1 MSDPKSILVPTDF
14 SSYSD
19 AALKK
24 AVELAEQY
32 HSKIYLLHVIDK
44 GIQQCSVDYCITPEV
59 FDQLVEQSL
68 KASNDKL
75 QKEVD
80 AIIGDKKL
88 DVVFDVQKGHPAEV
102 ILKEQQDKGI
112 DLIVI
117 ASHGRTGLLKNLMG
131 SVAGKV
137 IRGSKCAVMVVKP

>member
-14 SSYSD
+14 STYSD

-24 AVELAEQY
+24 AVELAEKFN
-32 HSKIYLLHVIDK
+32 SKIYLLHVIDK
-44 GIQQCSVDYCITPEV
+44 AIQQCAVDYCITTDV
-59 FDQLVEQSL
+59 VKQLEEQSL
-68 KASNDKL
+68 KTSNDNLK
-75 QKEVD
+75 KEAD
-80 AIIGDKKL
+80 AISGAKKL

-117 ASHGRTGLLKNLMG
+117 ASHGKSGLLKNLIG
-131 SVAGKV
+131 SVANKV
-137 IRGSKCAVMVVKP
+137 IKGSKCPVMVVKP

>member
-14 SSYSD
+14 STYSD

-59 FDQLVEQSL
+59 FDQLVEQSV

-80 AIIGDKKL
+80 TIIGAKKV
-88 DVVFDVQKGHPAEV
+88 DVAFDVQKGHPAEV

-117 ASHGRTGLLKNLMG
+117 ASHGKTGLLKNLMG

-137 IRGSKCAVMVVKP
+137 IKGSKCPVMVIKP

>member
-14 SSYSD
+14 STYSD
-19 AALKK
+19 AALRK

-32 HSKIYLLHVIDK
+32 NSKIYLLHVIDK
-44 GIQQCSVDYCITPEV
+44 GIQQCSVDYCIAPEV

-75 QKEVD
+75 RKEVD

-88 DVVFDVQKGHPAEV
+88 EVICDVQKGHPAEV
-102 ILKEQQDKGI
+102 ILKEQQEKGI

-117 ASHGRTGLLKNLMG
+117 SSHGKTGLLKNLMG

-137 IRGSKCAVMVVKP
+137 IKGSKCPVMVVKP

>member
-1 MSDPKSILVPTDF
+1 MSNPKSILVPTDF

-19 AALKK
+19 AALMK

-44 GIQQCSVDYCITPEV
+44 GIQQCAVDYCITPEV

-80 AIIGDKKL
+80 AIIGTKKL

-117 ASHGRTGLLKNLMG
+117 ASHGKTGLLKNLMG
-131 SVAGKV
+131 SVANKV
-137 IRGSKCAVMVVKP
+137 IKGSKCPVMVIKP

>member
-14 SSYSD
+14 STYSD

-24 AVELAEQY
+24 AVELAEKFN
-32 HSKIYLLHVIDK
+32 SKIYLLHVIDK
-44 GIQQCSVDYCITPEV
+44 AIQQCAVDYCITPDV
-59 FDQLVEQSL
+59 VSQLEEQGI
-68 KASNDKL
+68 KASNDNLRDEANK
-75 QKEVD
+75 
-80 AIIGDKKL
+80 IIGAKNL

-117 ASHGRTGLLKNLMG
+117 ASHGKSGILKNLMG
-131 SVAGKV
+131 SVANKV
-137 IRGSKCAVMVVKP
+137 IKGSKCPVMVVKP

>member
-1 MSDPKSILVPTDF
+1 MPDPKSILVPTDF
-14 SSYSD
+14 STYSD

-44 GIQQCSVDYCITPEV
+44 GIQQCSVDYCIAPEV

-75 QKEVD
+75 RKEVD

-88 DVVFDVQKGHPAEV
+88 EVVFDVQKGHPAEV
-102 ILKEQQDKGI
+102 ILKEQQEKGI

-117 ASHGRTGLLKNLMG
+117 SSHGKTGLLKNLMG

-137 IRGSKCAVMVVKP
+137 IKGSKCPVMVVK

>member
-14 SSYSD
+14 STYSD

-24 AVELAEQY
+24 AVELAEKFN
-32 HSKIYLLHVIDK
+32 SKIYLLHVIDK
-44 GIQQCSVDYCITPEV
+44 AIQQCAVDYCITQDV
-59 FDQLVEQSL
+59 VNQLEEQGL
-68 KASNDKL
+68 KASNDNLREEANK
-75 QKEVD
+75 
-80 AIIGDKKL
+80 IIGAKNL

-117 ASHGRTGLLKNLMG
+117 ASHGKTGLLKNLVG
-131 SVAGKV
+131 SVANKV
-137 IRGSKCAVMVVKP
+137 IKGSKCPVMVVKP

>member
-14 SSYSD
+14 STYSD

-24 AVELAEQY
+24 AVELAEKFNA
-32 HSKIYLLHVIDK
+32 KIYLLHVIDK
-44 GIQQCSVDYCITPEV
+44 AIQQCAVDYCITQDV
-59 FDQLVEQSL
+59 VNQLEEQGL
-68 KASNDKL
+68 KASNDNLREEANK
-75 QKEVD
+75 
-80 AIIGDKKL
+80 IIGAKNL

-117 ASHGRTGLLKNLMG
+117 ASHGKTGLLKNLVG
-131 SVAGKV
+131 SVANKV
-137 IRGSKCAVMVVKP
+137 IKGSKCPVMVVKP